1 MKNKTIKHKAIMGFF
16 WTLAEKFAAQ
26 GVSFVVSIILA
37 RLLTPDDYGIVAIIT
52 IFTSIANVFVKS
64 GLGSALIQKKDA
76 DELDFSTVFIFNVLF
91 SVGMYILIFLAA
103 PWIGKYYKMPNLV
116 PVLRVS
122 AISLIINGINNVQQ
136 AYVSKKLKFKLFF
149 YSTLVGTILSAIV
162 GIIMAYS
169 GFGVWALVTQQLLN
183 STVDTVILHFTIG
196 WKPTRSF
203 SFTRLKSMY
212 SFGWKLLVSDL
223 TTSVYTNLQGFVIG
237 MKYSSE
243 QLAYNN
249 KGLQFPQIL
258 ARNIDNSIQSVTF
271 PVLSH
276 VQDDKERFRALMYRG
291 CSLSFYFICPM
302 MIGMMCIARPMVVCL
317 LTEKWIKVVPYLQL
331 YCMTFLLR
339 PIEATNLQALYAL
352 GRSDITLKLDVV
364 KKAIGIMLLFLAI
377 ILFDDPVAICVTSV
391 IGTIVATILNMVMIE
406 RLIQYKTSQQIM
418 SMLPTLI
425 LSSVMGGGCIWIQN
439 VLKFTSSVEELI
451 SQIVIGI
458 FIYLVL
464 SLIFKPKP
472 FCYLLNYLK
481 RYVLDRK
488 KCS

>member
-1 MKNKTIKHKAIMGFF
+1 MENKTIKNKAIVGFF

-37 RLLTPDDYGIVAIIT
+37 RLLTTDDYGIVAVIT

-91 SVGMYILIFLAA
+91 SVGMYILMFLAA
-103 PWIGKYYKMPNLV
+103 PWIGKYYKMPDLV
-116 PVLRVS
+116 SVLRVS

-136 AYVSKKLKFKLFF
+136 AYVSKKLKFKIFF
-149 YSTLVGTILSAIV
+149 YSTLVGTVLSAIV

-183 STVDTVILHFTIG
+183 SIVDTVILYFTID
-196 WKPTRSF
+196 WKPTREF
-203 SFTRLKSMY
+203 SFTRLRSMY

-223 TTSVYTNLQGFVIG
+223 TSSVYTNLHGFIIG

-302 MIGMMCIARPMVVCL
+302 MVGMMCVAKPMVVCL
-317 LTEKWIKVVPYLQL
+317 LTEKWINVVPYLQL
-331 YCMTFLLR
+331 YCISFLLR

-352 GRSDITLKLDVV
+352 GRSDITLKLDVI
-364 KKAIGIMLLFLAI
+364 KKGIGILLLFLAVV
-377 ILFDDPVAICVTSV
+377 LFDDPVIVCVTYV
-391 IGTIVATILNMVMIE
+391 MCTILGTILNMVMVE
-406 RLIQYKTSQQIM
+406 RLTQYKTSQQIM
-418 SMLPTLI
+418 SMLPTLAI
-425 LSSVMGGGCIWIQN
+425 SIVMGVGCVFIQNAFKFNSSVI
-439 VLKFTSSVEELI
+439 ELI
-451 SQIVIGI
+451 SPIVVGI
-458 FIYLVL
+458 IVYLVL
-464 SLIFKPKP
+464 SLIFKPEP
-472 FCYLLNYLK
+472 FCYLINYLK

-488 KCS
+488 KYN